1 MSKKKIQIYWPG
13 ITLMLSLAILAV
25 PATIM
30 YNIAMETQ
38 EIAGTPVFGERFN
51 NDLNPKISRGQ
62 VSELNTSIKALEGV
76 VEAEVNLLSATLR
89 VNLLTSLDISD
100 AEINSLIAKVKD
112 TVLGKLPE
120 SEYFTANLERKQY
133 DFEIHLRNTKDR
145 LDEEY
150 RYIIVSKTS
159 LMTTFIIQEVS
170 TPKNPEFV
178 AELNA
183 ALNPLPNE
191 GDND

>member
-1 MSKKKIQIYWPG
+1 MTKKKIQIYWPG

-30 YNIAMETQ
+30 YNIAIETQ
-38 EIAGTPVFGERFN
+38 GIAGTPVFGDRFN
-51 NDLNPKISRGQ
+51 NDLNPKISKGQ
-62 VSELNTSIKALEGV
+62 VNELDDTIRDIEGI
-76 VEAEVNLLSATLR
+76 VELEVNLRSATLR
-89 VNLLTSLDISD
+89 INVLTSLEISD
-100 AEINSLIAKVKD
+100 DQINALITKVKD
-112 TVLGKLPE
+112 AVFGKLPE
-120 SEYFTANLERKQY
+120 SEYFTASLERKQY

-145 LDEEY
+145 LDENY

-183 ALNPLPNE
+183 ALNPPTE

>member
-1 MSKKKIQIYWPG
+1 MTKKKIQIYWPG

-25 PATIM
+25 PASIM
-30 YNIAMETQ
+30 YNIAIETQ

-51 NDLNPKISRGQ
+51 NDLNPKISKGQ
-62 VSELNTSIKALEGV
+62 VNELESKINDIEGI
-76 VEAEVNLLSATLR
+76 VELEVNLRSATLR
-89 VNLLTSLDISD
+89 INVLTSLDISD
-100 AEINSLIAKVKD
+100 DQINALITKVKD
-112 TVLGKLPE
+112 AVFGKLPE
-120 SEYFTANLERKQY
+120 SEYFTASLERKQY

-145 LDEEY
+145 LDENY

-183 ALNPLPNE
+183 ALNPPTE

>member
-1 MSKKKIQIYWPG
+1 MNELDDTIRDIEG
-13 ITLMLSLAILAV
+13 IV
-25 PATIM
+25 
-30 YNIAMETQ
+30 
-38 EIAGTPVFGERFN
+38 
-51 NDLNPKISRGQ
+51 
-62 VSELNTSIKALEGV
+62 EL
-76 VEAEVNLLSATLR
+76 EVNLRSATLR
-89 VNLLTSLDISD
+89 INVLTSLEISD
-100 AEINSLIAKVKD
+100 DQINALITKVKD
-112 TVLGKLPE
+112 AVFGKLPE
-120 SEYFTANLERKQY
+120 SEYFTASLERKQY

-145 LDEEY
+145 LDENY

-183 ALNPLPNE
+183 ALNPPTE

>member
-1 MSKKKIQIYWPG
+1 MTKKKIQIYWPG
-13 ITLMLSLAILAV
+13 ITLMLSLAILAI
-25 PATIM
+25 PATIF

-51 NDLNPKISRGQ
+51 NDLNPKISKGQ
-62 VSELNTSIKALEGV
+62 VSELASSMKTLEGV
-76 VEAEVNLLSATLR
+76 VESEVNLRSATLR
-89 VNLLTSLDISD
+89 VNILTSL
-100 AEINSLIAKVKD
+100 EITDDQINALITKVKD
-112 TVLGKLPE
+112 TVFGKLPV
-120 SEYFTANLERKQY
+120 SEYFTASLERKQY

-178 AELNA
+178 AQLNAELN
-183 ALNPLPNE
+183 PPPTE
-191 GDND
+191 GDDE

>member
-1 MSKKKIQIYWPG
+1 MTKKKIKIYWPG

-25 PATIM
+25 PTTIM
-30 YNIAMETQ
+30 YNIAIETQ
-38 EIAGTPVFGERFN
+38 GIAGTPVFGDRFN
-51 NDLNPKISRGQ
+51 NDLNPKISKGQ
-62 VSELNTSIKALEGV
+62 VNELDDTIRDIEGI
-76 VEAEVNLLSATLR
+76 VELEVNLRSATLR
-89 VNLLTSLDISD
+89 INVLTSLEISD
-100 AEINSLIAKVKD
+100 DQINALITNVKD
-112 TVLGKLPE
+112 AVFGKLPQ
-120 SEYFTANLERKQY
+120 SEYFTASLERKQY

-145 LDEEY
+145 LDENY

-183 ALNPLPNE
+183 ALNPPTE